1 MIQRG
6 SKWTQNKVFQL
17 PLKMGACI
25 FSASLHEVSNGQSEN
40 ILNDFLE
47 KILFWGYCTKLH
59 LTGAEMRFFKYYK
72 KSRLAIFLKFC
83 LKSKQHE
90 VLKFALFWGGRGG
103 DAVSSM
109 QQCFALEKSF
119 TWVFVK
125 KESQNELLNFLTNWC
140 FIFLFFKHF

>member
-59 LTGAEMRFFKYYK
+59 LVGAEMRFFKYYK
-72 KSRLAIFLKFC
+72 KSRLAIFLKFF
-83 LKSKQHE
+83 L
-90 VLKFALFWGGRGG
+90 WGGGGG

>member
-103 DAVSSM
+103 GCSIKYAAM
-109 QQCFALEKSF
+109 LCFGKIFYLSFCEKREPKWAF
-119 TWVFVK
+119 EFFNK
-125 KESQNELLNFLTNWC
+125 LMFYF
-140 FIFLFFKHF
+140 FIL

>member
-90 VLKFALFWGGRGG
+90 VLKFALFFWGGGG
-103 DAVSSM
+103 M
-109 QQCFALEKSF
+109 QYQVCSNALLWKNLLLEFLWKKRAKMSF
-119 TWVFVK
+119 W
-125 KESQNELLNFLTNWC
+125 
-140 FIFLFFKHF
+140 IF

>member
-1 MIQRG
+1 
-6 SKWTQNKVFQL
+6 
-17 PLKMGACI
+17 MGACI

-59 LTGAEMRFFKYYK
+59 LTGAKMR
-72 KSRLAIFLKFC
+72 
-83 LKSKQHE
+83 
-90 VLKFALFWGGRGG
+90 G

-119 TWVFVK
+119 TWVFVQ

>member
-17 PLKMGACI
+17 PLKMGTCI

-72 KSRLAIFLKFC
+72 KSRLAFFLKFC

-90 VLKFALFWGGRGG
+90 VLKFALFFWGG
-103 DAVSSM
+103 M
-109 QQCFALEKSF
+109 QYQVCSNALLWKNLLLEFLWKKRAKMSF
-119 TWVFVK
+119 W
-125 KESQNELLNFLTNWC
+125 
-140 FIFLFFKHF
+140 IF

>member
-90 VLKFALFWGGRGG
+90 VLKFALFLGGGG
-103 DAVSSM
+103 GM
-109 QQCFALEKSF
+109 QYQVCSNALLWKNLLLEFLWKKRAKMSF
-119 TWVFVK
+119 W
-125 KESQNELLNFLTNWC
+125 
-140 FIFLFFKHF
+140 IF

>member
-17 PLKMGACI
+17 PLKMGTCI

-90 VLKFALFWGGRGG
+90 VLKFALFFWGG
-103 DAVSSM
+103 M
-109 QQCFALEKSF
+109 QYQVCSNALLWKNLLLEFLWKKRAKMSF
-119 TWVFVK
+119 W
-125 KESQNELLNFLTNWC
+125 
-140 FIFLFFKHF
+140 IF

>member
-90 VLKFALFWGGRGG
+90 VLKFALFFWGGGG
-103 DAVSSM
+103 GGGM
-109 QQCFALEKSF
+109 QYQVCSNALLWKNLLLEFLWKKRAKMSF
-119 TWVFVK
+119 W
-125 KESQNELLNFLTNWC
+125 
-140 FIFLFFKHF
+140 IF

>member
-17 PLKMGACI
+17 PLKMGTCI

-90 VLKFALFWGGRGG
+90 VLKFALFFWGGG
-103 DAVSSM
+103 M
-109 QQCFALEKSF
+109 QYQVCSNALLWKNLLLEFLWKKRAKMSF
-119 TWVFVK
+119 W
-125 KESQNELLNFLTNWC
+125 
-140 FIFLFFKHF
+140 IF